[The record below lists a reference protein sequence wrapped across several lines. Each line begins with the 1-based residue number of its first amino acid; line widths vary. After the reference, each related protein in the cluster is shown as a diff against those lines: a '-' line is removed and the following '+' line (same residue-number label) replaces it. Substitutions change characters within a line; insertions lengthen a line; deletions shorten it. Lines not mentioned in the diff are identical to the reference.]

1 MDIATRTGLDVL
13 KTAIKKVALNAA
25 EATGK
30 FIGNEIFNNFVKPK
44 PAFDENWRSVEEI
57 INPPE
62 KREEILSEL
71 RQVLKNGTL

>member
-30 FIGNEIFNNFVKPK
+30 FIGNEIFNNFIKPK
-44 PAFDENWRSVEEI
+44 PAFDEN
-57 INPPE
+57 
-62 KREEILSEL
+62 
-71 RQVLKNGTL
+71 